1 MLHHPNIIAYY
12 DSFVE
17 DKALMIVMEYA
28 EGGTIFE
35 YLQSRDSLLEEEEIL
50 QLFVQMVLSLQ
61 QVHNHNILHRDLKT
75 QNIML
80 DKRRKVDM
88 RFVYI
93 ILYYIILYYIILY
106 IYIMHSHWHACNATY
121 CEIDS
126 PFWYVPV
133 LKDCKDRRF
142 WHIESI
148 EQQEQGQHYR
158 GNTVLHLSWTLRGE
172 TL

>member
-106 IYIMHSHWHACNATY
+106 IYYA
-121 CEIDS
+121 
-126 PFWYVPV
+126 
-133 LKDCKDRRF
+133 
-142 WHIESI
+142 
-148 EQQEQGQHYR
+148 
-158 GNTVLHLSWTLRGE
+158 
-172 TL
+172 